1 MFVLGVEIDEA
12 LIEWLVA
19 TLERRSV
26 QSAK

>member
-1 MFVLGVEIDEA
+1 LGVEIDEA

-19 TLERRSV
+19 EGRRSV